1 MYLFITAVYGAMIS
15 QHAEGILYTHE
26 NLSPQYSEN
35 MVTSVSSTLS
45 AFVRSVAVHSMNT
58 FRVASVIL
66 L

>member
-1 MYLFITAVYGAMIS
+1 MIS
-15 QHAEGILYTHE
+15 QQAEGIFYTHE

-35 MVTSVSSTLS
+35 IVTSVSSTIS